1 MRRRVSLGCMSLH
14 VYGALFALLYGTTAA
29 AQQPA
34 PLDALLQ
41 PEQQSLD
48 ALYKHLHANPE
59 LSYHEKETAA
69 RIAAEL
75 TSAGFT
81 VTTGV
86 GGHGIVGVLK
96 NGAGKTV
103 LVRTDL
109 DALPVT
115 EKTNLPYA
123 SKIRTK
129 DEQGNDVGVMH
140 ACGHDV
146 HMTAFVGTARLLAK
160 LKNQWSGTVVMIG
173 QPAEERGGGAE
184 AMLKDGLFRRFP
196 RPDYCLALHTDAAL
210 QTGRIGYREGPV
222 LASVDSVDVTI
233 RGVGG
238 HGAYPH
244 LTKDPV
250 MIAAQFVMALQ
261 TIVSRE
267 VRPID
272 TAVVTVG
279 SIHGGTKHNIIPDQ
293 VDLQLTVRA
302 YTEQTREQILTA
314 IRRIAV
320 GVARTAGVPADR
332 EPIVTNKTD
341 EYTPATSNDPP
352 LGQRLLPVWRKL
364 LGEQNVIL
372 RDPEMGG
379 EDFSRYGLVDPKI
392 PIFMF
397 RVGTIDPER
406 MNAAQTTPLPSL
418 HSALYWPTPHPTI
431 ETGVKAMTA
440 AVMELLGK

>member
-1 MRRRVSLGCMSLH
+1 MSLH
-14 VYGALFALLYGTTAA
+14 VCGALFALLYGTAA
-29 AQQPA
+29 AQQTA
-34 PLDALLQ
+34 SLDALLQ
-41 PEQQSLD
+41 PEVSSLD

-86 GGHGIVGVLK
+86 GGHGIVGVMK
-96 NGAGKTV
+96 NGPGKTV

-173 QPAEERGGGAE
+173 QPAEERVGGAE
-184 AMLKDGLFRRFP
+184 AMLKAGLFRRFP

-272 TAVVTVG
+272 SAVVTVG
-279 SIHGGTKHNIIPDQ
+279 SIHGGTKRNIIPDQ
-293 VDLQLTVRA
+293 VDLQLTVRT
-302 YTEQTREQILTA
+302 YTEQTRELILTA

-341 EYTPATSNDPP
+341 EYTPATSNDPA

-392 PIFMF
+392 PIFML

-406 MNAAQTTPLPSL
+406 MNAAPTTPLPSL
-418 HSALYWPTPHPTI
+418 HSGLYWPTPHPTI
-431 ETGVKAMTA
+431 ETSVKAMTV